1 MKKLIILTG
10 LLAAT
15 TMISAQTDV
24 VTGVMRGKDY
34 GVTYALPKT
43 QIEIEVK
50 VNKITYTPGEFGKYA
65 DRYLRLNNISVR
77 PERILGINKCKSKT
91 GRCTR

>member
-34 GVTYALPKT
+34 GVTQNT
-43 QIEIEVK
+43 
-50 VNKITYTPGEFGKYA
+50 
-65 DRYLRLNNISVR
+65 DRDRSQ
-77 PERILGINKCKSKT
+77 SQ
-91 GRCTR
+91 

>member
-34 GVTYALPKT
+34 GVTYALPLSL
-43 QIEIEVK
+43 IHI
-50 VNKITYTPGEFGKYA
+50 
-65 DRYLRLNNISVR
+65 
-77 PERILGINKCKSKT
+77 
-91 GRCTR
+91 